1 MRDRKKKKGEGVDYV
16 NLDEWRS
23 SSFLFFYFLREI
35 KWQVAQ
41 KQDGYGSDKGK
52 THDFALQGFNTT
64 LIFTLG
70 LVK

>member
-1 MRDRKKKKGEGVDYV
+1 MKIILV
-16 NLDEWRS
+16 
-23 SSFLFFYFLREI
+23 FIFYFLREI